1 MGLSIHYRGKFNT
14 TASLTKMIDEIKD
27 IAKTLQWSFTFFET
41 EFPEKS
47 FETENYNDKV
57 YGICFSPPEC
67 EPVFF
72 SFLSNGKMSSFIN
85 LEFYGNSNDKTYQD
99 YLEAV

>member
-1 MGLSIHYRGKFNT
+1 
-14 TASLTKMIDEIKD
+14 MIDEIKD